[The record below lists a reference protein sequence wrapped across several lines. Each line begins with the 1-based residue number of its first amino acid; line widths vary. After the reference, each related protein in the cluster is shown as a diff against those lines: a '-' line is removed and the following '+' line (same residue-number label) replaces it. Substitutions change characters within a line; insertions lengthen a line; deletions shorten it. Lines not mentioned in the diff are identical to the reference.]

1 MNARMSTVG
10 NRTPPALQGRPASLL
25 QAVFAVLLLSAIAIE
40 SVRASVPVPKHLIDP
55 GLPSTE
61 DPGKLVDRFLQAVDR
76 GELKV
81 FGQTI
86 DRDMLVPVRVEY
98 VYELA
103 DRAMR
108 IKIYSNLNAPLP
120 VPGQDDCRILGV
132 SAVMEGG
139 SITEIESHVW
149 MK

>member
-1 MNARMSTVG
+1 MNARESIVG
-10 NRTPPALQGRPASLL
+10 NHPSPALPGRSASLL
-25 QAVFAVLLLSAIAIE
+25 QTVFAVLLLFSTAIE

-55 GLPSTE
+55 GMPRIE
-61 DPGKLVDRFLQAVDR
+61 DPGSLVDRFLQAVDR
-76 GELKV
+76 GELTV
-81 FGQTI
+81 FGRTI
-86 DRDMLVPVRVEY
+86 DRPMLVPIRVEY

-108 IKIYSNLNAPLP
+108 IKIYSNLNTPLP

-132 SAVMEGG
+132 SAVMENG

>member
-1 MNARMSTVG
+1 MNAHAAIAENHPS
-10 NRTPPALQGRPASLL
+10 PALQGRPARLL
-25 QAVFAVLLLSAIAIE
+25 QAVFAVLLLSATAIE

-55 GLPSTE
+55 DMPRME
-61 DPGKLVDRFLQAVDR
+61 DPGDLVDRFLQAVDR

-86 DRDMLVPVRVEY
+86 DRPMLVPVRVEY

-108 IKIYSNLNAPLP
+108 IKVYSNLTAPLP

-132 SAVMEGG
+132 SAVMEDG

>member
-1 MNARMSTVG
+1 MNARVSTVG
-10 NRTPPALQGRPASLL
+10 NHPSPALQGRPASLV
-25 QAVFAVLLLSAIAIE
+25 QAVFAVLLLSATAIE

-55 GLPSTE
+55 GLPRIE

-76 GELKV
+76 GELTV

-86 DRDMLVPVRVEY
+86 ARAMIVPVRIEY

-132 SAVMEGG
+132 SAVMEDG

>member
-1 MNARMSTVG
+1 MNARVPIVG
-10 NRTPPALQGRPASLL
+10 NHPSPASQVRPTSLV
-25 QAVFAVLLLSAIAIE
+25 QAVFAVLLLSATAVE
-40 SVRASVPVPKHLIDP
+40 TVRASVPVPKHLIDP
-55 GLPSTE
+55 GTPRIE
-61 DPGKLVDRFLQAVDR
+61 DPGSLVDRFLQAVDR
-76 GELKV
+76 GELTV

-86 DRDMLVPVRVEY
+86 DRAMIVPVRVEY

-120 VPGQDDCRILGV
+120 VPGRDDCRILGV
-132 SAVMEGG
+132 SAVMEDG
-139 SITEIESHVW
+139 SLTEIESHVW

>member
-1 MNARMSTVG
+1 MNAHAAIAENHPS
-10 NRTPPALQGRPASLL
+10 PALQGRPARLL
-25 QAVFAVLLLSAIAIE
+25 QAVFAVLLLSATAIE
-40 SVRASVPVPKHLIDP
+40 SVRASMPVPKHLIDP
-55 GLPSTE
+55 DIPRME
-61 DPGKLVDRFLQAVDR
+61 DPGDLVDRFLQAVDR

-86 DRDMLVPVRVEY
+86 DRPMLVPVRVEY

-108 IKIYSNLNAPLP
+108 IKVYSNLTAPLP

-132 SAVMEGG
+132 SAVMEDG

>member
-1 MNARMSTVG
+1 MNARVSTVE
-10 NRTPPALQGRPASLL
+10 NHPSPALTGRPASLV
-25 QAVFAVLLLSAIAIE
+25 QAVFAVLLLSATAIE
-40 SVRASVPVPKHLIDP
+40 SARASVPVPKHLTDP
-55 GLPSTE
+55 GMPRIE
-61 DPGKLVDRFLQAVDR
+61 DPDSLVDRFLQAVDR
-76 GELKV
+76 GELTV
-81 FGQTI
+81 YGQRI
-86 DRDMLVPVRVEY
+86 DRLMIAPVRVEY

-120 VPGQDDCRILGV
+120 VPGRDDCRILGV
-132 SAVMEGG
+132 SAVMEDG

>member
-1 MNARMSTVG
+1 MNARVSTVE
-10 NRTPPALQGRPASLL
+10 NHPSPALTGRPASLV
-25 QAVFAVLLLSAIAIE
+25 QAVFAVLLLSATAIE
-40 SVRASVPVPKHLIDP
+40 SARASVPVPKHQIDP
-55 GLPSTE
+55 GMPRIE
-61 DPGKLVDRFLQAVDR
+61 DPDSLVDRFLQAVDR
-76 GELKV
+76 GELTV
-81 FGQTI
+81 YGHRI
-86 DRDMLVPVRVEY
+86 DRPMIAPVRVEY

-132 SAVMEGG
+132 SAIMEDG

>member
-1 MNARMSTVG
+1 MNARVPAVG
-10 NRTPPALQGRPASLL
+10 NHPSPAWLGRPASLL
-25 QAVFAVLLLSAIAIE
+25 QAVMAVLLLSATAIE
-40 SVRASVPVPKHLIDP
+40 SVRASMPVPKHLIDP
-55 GLPSTE
+55 DIPRME
-61 DPGKLVDRFLQAVDR
+61 DPGDLVDRFLQAVDR

-86 DRDMLVPVRVEY
+86 DRPMLVPVRVEY

-108 IKIYSNLNAPLP
+108 IKVYSNLTAPLP

-149 MK
+149 LK

>member
-1 MNARMSTVG
+1 MNARVYTVG
-10 NRTPPALQGRPASLL
+10 NHPSPAWLGRPVSLL
-25 QAVFAVLLLSAIAIE
+25 QAVFAVLLLSATAIE
-40 SVRASVPVPKHLIDP
+40 SVRASVPLPKHLIDP
-55 GLPSTE
+55 GMPRIE
-61 DPGKLVDRFLQAVDR
+61 DPDSLVDRFLQAVDR
-76 GELKV
+76 GELTV
-81 FGQTI
+81 YGQTI
-86 DRDMLVPVRVEY
+86 DRSMLVPVRVEY

-108 IKIYSNLNAPLP
+108 IKVYSNLTAPLP
-120 VPGQDDCRILGV
+120 VPGQADCRILGV